1 MNTNRNRGR
10 RLMGIVSLVIVLA
23 ARAVAD
29 DPLVYATI
37 QPAQITLGESA
48 RFTIT
53 NLGDGA
59 PSITMPVVSGL
70 QFEIIG
76 RTRQIEI
83 INGTTLPSTS
93 IVVRVTPQMAG
104 IFSIPGVTPKSQPV
118 VLEVNAPPGFPG
130 APPPSPQAAK
140 PPPILSGASIPKGV
154 HLTEDGS
161 AYVRLSVPK
170 REVYVGES
178 IPVEIELGLRSGF
191 V

>member
-23 ARAVAD
+23 ARAFAD

-59 PSITMPVVSGL
+59 PSIPMPVVSGL

-76 RTRQIEI
+76 RTR
-83 INGTTLPSTS
+83 
-93 IVVRVTPQMAG
+93 
-104 IFSIPGVTPKSQPV
+104 
-118 VLEVNAPPGFPG
+118 
-130 APPPSPQAAK
+130 
-140 PPPILSGASIPKGV
+140 
-154 HLTEDGS
+154 
-161 AYVRLSVPK
+161 
-170 REVYVGES
+170 
-178 IPVEIELGLRSGF
+178 
-191 V
+191 